1 MWIGLCARSP
11 AAKLKWKMRTGIA
24 IKSHS
29 NTRWWSYWEVLDQ
42 LLSQFADVE
51 PFLENLGVAPAYAR
65 NLLSILHD
73 ADRLATLKIQLAVTI
88 DAGRIFVSKTYLME
102 GDGDIIVDAYN
113 HLQELCT
120 AAAEV
125 SYPNTK
131 AVTIQLA
138 NSDVEAA
145 RQFENAKAYARPTL
159 QYSQRRFNHLEATF
173 SESVLHSRLCECSV
187 PKGHFS

>member
-1 MWIGLCARSP
+1 MDRPLRKKSSCQTE
-11 AAKLKWKMRTGIA
+11 LWKMRTGIA

-42 LLSQFADVE
+42 LLSQITDVE

-73 ADRLATLKIQLAVTI
+73 ADCLATLKIQLAVTI
-88 DAGRIFVSKTYLME
+88 DAGGIFVSKTYLME

-113 HLQELCT
+113 HLQKVCT
-120 AAAEV
+120 AAEDV

-145 RQFENAKAYARPTL
+145 RLFENAKAYARPAL
-159 QYSQRRFNHLEATF
+159 QYFLRRPF
-173 SESVLHSRLCECSV
+173 
-187 PKGHFS
+187 